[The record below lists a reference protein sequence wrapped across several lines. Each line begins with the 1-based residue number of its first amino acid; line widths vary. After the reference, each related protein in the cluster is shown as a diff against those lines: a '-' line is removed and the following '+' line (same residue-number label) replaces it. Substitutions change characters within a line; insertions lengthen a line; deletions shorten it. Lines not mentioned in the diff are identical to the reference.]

1 MTTHGLV
8 DPAEMYLRTILE
20 LEEEGVVPLR
30 ARIAERLQQS
40 GPTVSQTVARMQRD
54 DLVRVADD
62 RRLVMTEPGRRQA
75 VRVMRKH
82 RLAECFLVDVIG
94 LQWEDVHIE
103 ASRWQHVMSDAV
115 DSRLTEL
122 LGHPATCPH
131 GSPIPTWGEN
141 GGVHASVL
149 TLTDGAAAAQSTVT
163 VVRISELLQNDPS
176 VLLRLKRAGIRPGR
190 QIAVVA
196 DESGV
201 RVSGDEQTTFPHAL
215 SDRVFVE
222 AHGGVRQGGELR

>member
-8 DPAEMYLRTILE
+8 DPTEMYLRTIFE

-54 DLVRVADD
+54 GLVWVADD
-62 RRLVMTEPGRRQA
+62 RRLVMTEPGRRRA
-75 VRVMRKH
+75 VKVMRKH
-82 RLAECFLVDVIG
+82 RLAECLLVTMIG

-115 DSRLTEL
+115 ESRLMEV

-131 GSPIPTWGEN
+131 GSPIPTLEEN
-141 GGVHASVL
+141 GAALESILTMTDAS
-149 TLTDGAAAAQSTVT
+149 TAAESTVM
-163 VVRISELLQNDPS
+163 VARISEQLQNDPA
-176 VLLRLKRAGIRPGR
+176 VLLHLKRVGIQPDHKVT
-190 QIAVVA
+190 VVA
-196 DESGV
+196 TKDGV
-201 RVSGDEQTTFPHAL
+201 RVTGDVQTTFPHELA
-215 SDRVFVE
+215 DHIFVKT
-222 AHGGVRQGGELR
+222 HSGVLRAAEP